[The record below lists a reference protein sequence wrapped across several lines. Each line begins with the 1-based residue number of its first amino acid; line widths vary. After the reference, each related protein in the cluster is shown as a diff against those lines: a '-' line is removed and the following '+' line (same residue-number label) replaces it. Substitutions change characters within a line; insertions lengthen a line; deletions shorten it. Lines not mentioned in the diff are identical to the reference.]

1 LELALQMTPIAST
14 HLPAGIT
21 WQGWSPELAAT
32 HAVLLY
38 EGFRGEDDATLL
50 RSLSTLEG
58 CSNLMDRTVECEGFL
73 PDAAWLALS
82 SRVSGPSVPCAAIQV
97 VRLSQSTVRV
107 MNLAVLPE
115 FRGRGIGRAILCRA
129 LRNCRSLG
137 FQRAQLDVTAS
148 NAVALGL
155 YASLGFKRRNVF
167 YEPTDDAR
175 QS

>member
-1 LELALQMTPIAST
+1 LALQMTPIA
-14 HLPAGIT
+14 PAPHPVGIV
-21 WQGWSPELAAT
+21 WQSWSPELAAT

-38 EGFRGEDDATLL
+38 EGFRGEDDAALL
-50 RSLSTLEG
+50 HSLSTLEG
-58 CSNLMDRTVECEGFL
+58 CSNLIDRTVECEGFL
-73 PDAAWLALS
+73 PEAAWLVLS
-82 SRVSGPSVPCAAIQV
+82 PGVSTPPVPCAAIQV
-97 VRLSQSTVRV
+97 VRLSQATVRI

-115 FRGRGIGRAILCRA
+115 WRGRGIGRAILCRA

-148 NAVALGL
+148 NTVALGL

-167 YEPTDDAR
+167 YEPTDDSR